1 MQDSA
6 GRTGGVE
13 EALLLA
19 CNGEGWDVME
29 FLELE
34 AGIPSTDEDKVV
46 LDVPGYLLPSF
57 ASSQSCLWIDAYPG
71 T

>member
-1 MQDSA
+1 MAWYVLETSKQLMQDSA

-19 CNGEGWDVME
+19 CNGEGWDVM
-29 FLELE
+29 
-34 AGIPSTDEDKVV
+34 V
-46 LDVPGYLLPSF
+46 LGVQYGC
-57 ASSQSCLWIDAYPG
+57 ARR